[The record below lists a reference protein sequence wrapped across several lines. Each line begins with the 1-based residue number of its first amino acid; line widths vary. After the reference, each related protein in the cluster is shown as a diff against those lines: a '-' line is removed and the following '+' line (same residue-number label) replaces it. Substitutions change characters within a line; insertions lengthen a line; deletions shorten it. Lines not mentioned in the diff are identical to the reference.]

1 MLAELLA
8 RTGRGLLDGYPPDGR
23 DYWAARFWD
32 RESAEKHTRLR
43 PDFLTQKATIAEL
56 LRAYGQDAERVLEI
70 ACGTGEF
77 TALAADLTPAKQIT
91 ALDISAE
98 GLRRAG
104 EAVRHDDLRLVQ
116 ADFWADN
123 DLPQADLVMCI
134 DAIHHL
140 GDLRQVLLRL
150 RSFVKPGGTF
160 IGNLWIGD
168 NFHEFQR
175 KRYGSLGHLG
185 RTASFFST
193 ALIIRATAGRL
204 KTGAYRTQLNDSATA
219 ADVLRS
225 VFDEV
230 LEVRTERY
238 FMGFACRVKGAPDR

>member
-8 RTGRGLLDGYPPDGR
+8 RTGRGLLEGYPPDGR

-32 RESAEKHTRLR
+32 RESAEQHARLR
-43 PDFLTQKATIAEL
+43 PEFLTQKETIAEF
-56 LRAYGQDAERVLEI
+56 LRKYGQDAHRVLEV

-77 TALAADLTPAKQIT
+77 TALAADLTPATRIT
-91 ALDISAE
+91 AIDISRE

-104 EAVRHDDLRLVQ
+104 ERVRHDDLKLVQ
-116 ADFWADN
+116 GDFWAAD
-123 DLPQADLVMCI
+123 DLGRADLVMCI

-140 GDLRQVLLRL
+140 GDLREVLTRL
-150 RSFVKPGGTF
+150 RSFVSPGGTF

-168 NFHEFQR
+168 HFHEFQR
-175 KRYGSLGHLG
+175 KRYGVMGHLA

-193 ALIIRATAGRL
+193 AVIIRASAGRL
-204 KTGAYRTQLNDSATA
+204 KTGSYRTQLTDSDTA
-219 ADVLRS
+219 VGVLHD

-230 LEVRTERY
+230 VDVRKERY
-238 FMGFACRVKGAPDR
+238 FMGFVCRMKDRDA